1 MKRMLYLLLVLL
13 MTVCLAACAAGSPT
27 ESPGK
32 TDSSETDALPAVI
45 EEKPEKEPLGDEQPE
60 APVPPEDGAGAD
72 AQDPQNSVLVVVFS
86 ATGNTRGVAEKIA
99 ALTGA
104 DLAEI
109 IPAQPYTA
117 EDLNYSD
124 RTTRTSLEQ
133 NDPSAR
139 PELAGD
145 ISLAGYSTVY
155 LGYPI
160 WWGQAPRILS
170 TFVESHSFD
179 GITVIPFCTSGSS
192 DIGQSGETLAAQAG
206 SGTWLQGRRF
216 PGSVTEDV
224 LRQWIEETAVVQ
236 PETSLHL
243 YINGTEVAVAWESNE
258 SVSALTELAASGPL
272 AIQMSAYGGFEQV
285 GPIGTAL
292 PRDDVQLTA
301 QPGDIVLYS
310 GNQLVVFYG
319 SNSWAYTRLGK
330 ITDRT
335 AQELSDLLGADGTTV
350 TLVME

>member
-1 MKRMLYLLLVLL
+1 
-13 MTVCLAACAAGSPT
+13 MTACLAACAAGSVPEPSGESGPAET
-27 ESPGK
+27 EP
-32 TDSSETDALPAVI
+32 P
-45 EEKPEKEPLGDEQPE
+45 GDEQQE
-60 APVPPEDGAGAD
+60 APALPEDGAGTD
-72 AQDPQNSVLVVVFS
+72 AQDTQKSVLVVVFS

-109 IPAQPYTA
+109 IPAEPYTS

-224 LRQWIEETAVVQ
+224 LRQWIEETAVARL
-236 PETSLHL
+236 ETSLHF
-243 YINGTEVAVAWESNE
+243 YINGTEIAVEWESNE
-258 SVSALTELAASGPL
+258 AVSALADLAASGPL
-272 AIQMSAYGGFEQV
+272 AIQTSAYGGFEQV
-285 GPIGTAL
+285 GPLGTAL
-292 PRDDVQLTA
+292 PRDDVQLTS

-310 GNQLVVFYG
+310 GDQLVVFYG
-319 SNSWAYTRLGK
+319 SNSWAYTRLGR
-330 ITDRT
+330 ITDRS
-335 AQELSDLLGADGTTV
+335 AQELSALLGTDGATV